1 MLTNHKMRRSAYA
14 ETIEESRLVTKGCI
28 KNVLNGE
35 AFAKAL
41 FNVKAVNEA
50 LERLLLKV
58 FCEEENVEI
67 HPTCL
72 LTFIHSCNRCNR
84 SNLDAA
90 LDDQSTLELI
100 QRYLE
105 FQNRFG
111 NGHLGKTG
119 KF

>member
-1 MLTNHKMRRSAYA
+1 M
-14 ETIEESRLVTKGCI
+14 
-28 KNVLNGE
+28 
-35 AFAKAL
+35 
-41 FNVKAVNEA
+41 KAVNEA

-67 HPTCL
+67 DPTCL
-72 LTFIHSCNRCNR
+72 LTFIYSCNRCNR